1 MLDQRH
7 RPGAEYGSFIAFDKA
22 VTGMH
27 CRGRGSADFA
37 ERLER
42 AILRSGGARLIEHQP
57 LAERQKED

>member
-1 MLDQRH
+1 L
-7 RPGAEYGSFIAFDKA
+7 
-22 VTGMH
+22 H

-57 LAERQKED
+57 LAERQRED